1 MIETKS
7 PPEVE
12 RQFEWLTSAVRRVG
26 NEAQMRVANH
36 LRAVTNGRHF
46 LLPNY
51 HTDPLISD
59 ADKSALYKRVF
70 NALCA
75 LNGKP
80 DWSLL
85 QGQPGNGHPRVDP
98 IDAQMIQ
105 PLREQPEP
113 SAEEDSKPA
122 PVNGGLRRQIMPDDV
137 PKPTPPPAP
146 DSSKVD
152 LAKVI
157 ADAMRGHLQLK
168 ADASDLDDDKVRQ
181 IVEEQLAKFDIGEQV
196 KRANMNGAF
205 PTDRVQKLINDAMS
219 GAVHRIELVTP
230 TGEIKPIKGLVHKQ
244 FEIILKM
251 TRCRTA
257 NGHPVPL
264 WLDGP
269 PGGGKSHLMEQ
280 VAEALGLDP

>member
-7 PPEVE
+7 APEVE

-98 IDAQMIQ
+98 IDAQLIP
-105 PLREQPEP
+105 PLREERPQV
-113 SAEEDSKPA
+113 PA
-122 PVNGGLRRQIMPDDV
+122 CRHTDCRSRCC
-137 PKPTPPPAP
+137 PA
-146 DSSKVD
+146 
-152 LAKVI
+152 A
-157 ADAMRGHLQLK
+157 
-168 ADASDLDDDKVRQ
+168 
-181 IVEEQLAKFDIGEQV
+181 
-196 KRANMNGAF
+196 
-205 PTDRVQKLINDAMS
+205 
-219 GAVHRIELVTP
+219 
-230 TGEIKPIKGLVHKQ
+230 
-244 FEIILKM
+244 
-251 TRCRTA
+251 
-257 NGHPVPL
+257 
-264 WLDGP
+264 
-269 PGGGKSHLMEQ
+269 PGGSRDSRGRCPGRRRSN
-280 VAEALGLDP
+280 